1 MGTSPP
7 KIAQVRHLL
16 CSAVSRANA
25 THCKTM
31 AASLSAEEVRDK
43 ILGDDDEFESEDS
56 DNESEEREEDAF
68 ENDNFLAETL
78 KKSLERLVKDKVNGE
93 YFINASVEML
103 VPLYHL
109 IGNHVPGITQA
120 AKILNSY
127 PVYAGTIFHT
137 ESRLWLESI
146 YRRLA
151 GRRRVRNPFYA
162 EVTRDIPYG
171 IFSILLR
178 MIKGI
183 DGFCEPFVNF
193 GRNKKA
199 EVVSFH
205 TLRPVKQLFSILSG
219 KSEKEVVSYFKR
231 TLTGKKCGSKVSV
244 LASEEKDMAFMYKIT
259 KGQFVI
265 SYYFGEWNIHGFPQ
279 HN

>member
-1 MGTSPP
+1 M
-7 KIAQVRHLL
+7 
-16 CSAVSRANA
+16 
-25 THCKTM
+25 
-31 AASLSAEEVRDK
+31 LSKSIVP
-43 ILGDDDEFESEDS
+43 SEQEYYS
-56 DNESEEREEDAF
+56 DQ
-68 ENDNFLAETL
+68 
-78 KKSLERLVKDKVNGE
+78 VNGE

-109 IGNHVPGITQA
+109 IRNNVPGITQA

-127 PVYAGTIFHT
+127 PVYAGTIFYT

-162 EVTRDIPYG
+162 EITRDIPYG
-171 IFSILLR
+171 IFSSLLR

-199 EVVSFH
+199 EVVSFT
-205 TLRPVKQLFSILSG
+205 TLRPVKQLLSILSG
-219 KSEKEVVSYFKR
+219 KSEAEVVSYFKR

-244 LASEEKDMAFMYKIT
+244 LASEEKDMAFIYKIT

-265 SYYFGEWNIHGFPQ
+265 SYYFGEWNTHGFPQ

>member
-1 MGTSPP
+1 MMS
-7 KIAQVRHLL
+7 V
-16 CSAVSRANA
+16 
-25 THCKTM
+25 
-31 AASLSAEEVRDK
+31 EEAREKV
-43 ILGDDDEFESEDS
+43 LEDDDELENIESVET
-56 DNESEEREEDAF
+56 EGEAF
-68 ENDNFLAETL
+68 ENESFLAETL
-78 KKSLERLVKDKVNGE
+78 KKSLQSLGNDLVNGE
-93 YFINASVEML
+93 YFLNASVEML

-109 IGNHVPGITQA
+109 IRNQVPGATQA

-127 PVYAGTIFHT
+127 PVYAGTIFYT
-137 ESRLWLESI
+137 ESRFWLESI
-146 YRRLA
+146 HRRLA

-162 EVTRDIPYG
+162 EITRDIPYG

-199 EVVSFH
+199 EVVSFT
-205 TLRPVKQLFSILSG
+205 TLRPVKQLLSILSG
-219 KSEKEVVSYFKR
+219 MSEVEVVSYFKR
-231 TLTGKKCGSKVSV
+231 TLTGKKCGSKVAV
-244 LASEEKDMAFMYKIT
+244 LASDEKDMAFMYKIS

-265 SYYFGEWNIHGFPQ
+265 SYYFGEWNTHGFPQ

>member
-1 MGTSPP
+1 
-7 KIAQVRHLL
+7 
-16 CSAVSRANA
+16 
-25 THCKTM
+25 M
-31 AASLSAEEVRDK
+31 AASLSAEEVRGK
-43 ILGDDDEFESEDS
+43 VLEDDNEFESKDS
-56 DNESEEREEDAF
+56 DNESEEMEDAF

-78 KKSLERLVKDKVNGE
+78 KKSLERLGKDKVNGE

-109 IGNHVPGITQA
+109 IGNHVHGITQA

-146 YRRLA
+146 YRRL
-151 GRRRVRNPFYA
+151 GRRRRVRNPFYA
-162 EVTRDIPYG
+162 EVTRHIPYG

-183 DGFCEPFVNF
+183 DGFCELFANF

-205 TLRPVKQLFSILSG
+205 TLCPVSNK
-219 KSEKEVVSYFKR
+219 
-231 TLTGKKCGSKVSV
+231 
-244 LASEEKDMAFMYKIT
+244 
-259 KGQFVI
+259 
-265 SYYFGEWNIHGFPQ
+265 P
-279 HN
+279 